1 LQHCRFIV
9 AADALARGA
18 KALED
23 KAPAEASAL
32 YGEAIEQ
39 YESDGKEAQATDVF
53 RQAIALLV
61 KRQVCAMSSQHKQSW
76 QLQQQQQSGS
86 KAWQVL
92 LACIS
97 NVFRQA
103 TALVLKRQA
112 SCGRSCSDKC

>member
-1 LQHCRFIV
+1 VLAA

-32 YGEAIEQ
+32 YGEALEQ

-61 KRQVCAMSSQHKQSW
+61 KRQVGVYSFEQQLLFSHVLQ
-76 QLQQQQQSGS
+76 QLQHAKAAETAAGLQGLSWSRPGACFLAIQQLQ
-86 KAWQVL
+86 L
-92 LACIS
+92 E
-97 NVFRQA
+97 
-103 TALVLKRQA
+103 ALEQN
-112 SCGRSCSDKC
+112 

>member
-76 QLQQQQQSGS
+76 QLQQQQSGS

-97 NVFRQA
+97 NVSRQA